1 MARLRK
7 SDAERRSREAAG
19 PDFSEALARGM
30 RVIRAFNEEARQMT
44 LSELA
49 KAVDLP
55 RATVRRVLLTFV
67 HLGYVEA
74 EGRLFRLTPKVLDL
88 AAAFLSSSAVA
99 TVLQPTCERITK
111 ELGEACSTAVLYGTQ
126 VVMIAHAAPPRF
138 IDVGPGV
145 GFRLPAWC
153 TSLGRVLLAELSPE
167 ERDALLDRSDLAP
180 ATSHTVTDRGDLL
193 DRIAAAGAAG
203 HAIVDQEAE
212 LGFRSVAVPLRRLDG
227 KAVAA
232 LNVGARVEAAGLDT
246 LRDRFLPVL
255 QREAAALRTQLF

>member
-1 MARLRK
+1 MARLRVE
-7 SDAERRSREAAG
+7 DAERRSRSTAG

-30 RVIRAFNEEARQMT
+30 RVIRAFNAEARQMT

-49 KAVDLP
+49 KHVDLP

-74 EGRLFRLTPKVLDL
+74 EGRQFRLTPKVLDL
-88 AAAFLSSSAVA
+88 AAAFLSSSAVSS
-99 TVLQPTCERITK
+99 VLQPTCERITR
-111 ELGEACSTAVLYGTQ
+111 ELGEACSTAVLYGAQ

-153 TSLGRVLLAELSPE
+153 TSLGRVLLAEQEPAELE
-167 ERDALLDRSDLAP
+167 AFLAAVEIEAVTP
-180 ATSHTVTDRGDLL
+180 HTVTDRAGLRL
-193 DRIAAAGAAG
+193 RIEAARDQG

-232 LNVGARVEAAGLDT
+232 LNVGARVEAASVET

-255 QREAAALRTQLF
+255 QREAAALRTQLL